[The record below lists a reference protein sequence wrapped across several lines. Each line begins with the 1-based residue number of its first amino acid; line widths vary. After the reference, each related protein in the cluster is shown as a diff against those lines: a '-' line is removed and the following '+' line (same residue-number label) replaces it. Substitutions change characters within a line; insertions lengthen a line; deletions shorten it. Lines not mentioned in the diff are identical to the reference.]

1 MAAAAVPTPVDLD
14 LQQPCTFTGEKVRA
28 KGELSPR
35 DFLLEILRRKSKGS
49 WDDTKTITYIVG
61 CLRGTAL
68 RWYKDGMAFRLRSK
82 ATYTTFTTDFKV
94 FKYHFCREFGLKDAE
109 ESRSTHNLAAQAPDE
124 STTEFADRICSRVNA
139 AAQFGNVE
147 IDINAECPFT
157 PEMFDVTTTPER
169 LQAATVAYLKK
180 YKELLLEKSIRAVS
194 DEYVRTA
201 VADGLADKD
210 LRREVYM
217 LLEQNK
223 RADEVLEYL
232 VSHKHSSKYANTG
245 ATKIKRGIEKRAQI
259 AQLDEASEDEESD
272 SATVEKVSAKSK
284 PKKTNKPKKKPASSN
299 VSATG
304 NTGNQTG
311 RYNAASNG
319 DNAKGGRRFCT
330 YCKKPGHTIVTCYA
344 KRFNEENNFGPM
356 NNVIAGV
363 TGSDRCQVSIPNSNT
378 PVHGYMS
385 EVQQKELF
393 QSLSAKFAP
402 SGNANG
408 DAWM

>member
-157 PEMFDVTTTPER
+157 SSPGSVH
-169 LQAATVAYLKK
+169 AA
-180 YKELLLEKSIRAVS
+180 
-194 DEYVRTA
+194 RT
-201 VADGLADKD
+201 
-210 LRREVYM
+210 E
-217 LLEQNK
+217 
-223 RADEVLEYL
+223 
-232 VSHKHSSKYANTG
+232 
-245 ATKIKRGIEKRAQI
+245 
-259 AQLDEASEDEESD
+259 
-272 SATVEKVSAKSK
+272 
-284 PKKTNKPKKKPASSN
+284 
-299 VSATG
+299 
-304 NTGNQTG
+304 
-311 RYNAASNG
+311 
-319 DNAKGGRRFCT
+319 
-330 YCKKPGHTIVTCYA
+330 
-344 KRFNEENNFGPM
+344 
-356 NNVIAGV
+356 
-363 TGSDRCQVSIPNSNT
+363 
-378 PVHGYMS
+378 
-385 EVQQKELF
+385 
-393 QSLSAKFAP
+393 
-402 SGNANG
+402 
-408 DAWM
+408 

>member
-1 MAAAAVPTPVDLD
+1 MAAAAVPMPVDLD
-14 LQQPCTFTGEKVRA
+14 LQQPCSFTGEKVHA

-35 DFLLEILRRKSKGS
+35 DFLLEILRRKAKGS
-49 WDDTKTITYIVG
+49 WDDAKTITYIDG

-68 RWYKDGMAFRLRSK
+68 RWFKDGMAFRLRSK
-82 ATYTTFTTDFKV
+82 AAYMTFTTDFKV
-94 FKYHFCREFGLKDAE
+94 FKHHFCREFGLQDAE

-139 AAQFGNVE
+139 AAQFGFIE
-147 IDINAECPFT
+147 IDIPAECPFT
-157 PEMFDVTTTPER
+157 PQMFDITSTPER

-180 YKELLLEKSIRAVS
+180 YKELLLEKSTRAIS

-272 SATVEKVSAKSK
+272 GATVEKVSAKSK
-284 PKKTNKPKKKPASSN
+284 PKKTNKQKKTPASGN
-299 VSATG
+299 VSA
-304 NTGNQTG
+304 TGNQTG

-330 YCKKPGHTIVTCYA
+330 YCKKPGHTIISCYA

-356 NNVIAGV
+356 NNGVAG
-363 TGSDRCQVSIPNSNT
+363 SIDHAKCQVSIPNSNT

-385 EVQQKELF
+385 EVQQKELY

-408 DAWM
+408 DV